1 MLTIHDKTMLINLS
15 ITKWSM
21 RKHDKKISDEIEQKY
36 SATEAGRYNK
46 CLLAIECGKQISQ
59 IDTGARTFHYINT
72 LPWSDNGAR
81 ILPSKNYFEYVRKM
95 SSIKDEREGY
105 VRTFIQNFEV
115 YKEESKLRLNGLY
128 KESDYPAIY
137 DLEDKYSFEYSI
149 TPIPSGNDFRIDIG
163 GMEMQKIREEL
174 EEKVKISQG
183 KAVQDLWYRLK
194 DAIQHIVARLS
205 DKDAVF
211 RDSLIENII
220 ELTQIL
226 PRLNFT
232 DDPDLEDMRREIEQ
246 SICTVSPQNLR
257 SDANL
262 RKNTAKEAKALMD
275 KMAVF
280 M

>member
-262 RKNTAKEAKALMD
+262 RKNTAKEAKVLMD
-275 KMAVF
+275 KMEVF